1 MRCAGCNYDLRGHSV
16 DQCCPECGLSV
27 RETLERR
34 RARKSKAGFGAF
46 LVLSLAA
53 GCVCWFAVFVVAWSG
68 QIGPVV
74 TTAAAL
80 GVVPAAL
87 SGMIGRHFLG
97 KEFPRIVATTYAWP
111 MAGWGLGALLEI
123 PSEGWGMAIWAAI
136 GALMFGAALLGTY
149 IFDWMHRYFTSP

>member
-34 RARKSKAGFGAF
+34 RARKSKTGFGAF
-46 LVLSLAA
+46 LVLSLGA
-53 GCVCWFAVFVVAWSG
+53 GCICWFVIFAVAWSG

-80 GVVPAAL
+80 GALPAAL
-87 SGMIGRHFLG
+87 TGAIGRYLLG
-97 KEFPRIVATTYAWP
+97 EELPRILATTYAWP